1 MTMMTRTKW
10 ALSGLALASLVA
22 CSGGGGGSTNSTPPA
37 KTIADRLDY
46 TNPIGGSYTLIKNTT
61 LSTGTHLVL
70 DLMGPVGTQGTGVGF
85 YLSADTTKV
94 TWSKPAGTES
104 ILARNGVFDLGT
116 APQLATAK
124 TSGDQLQVAFYQ
136 KGTTKP
142 PINFNATSVLAS
154 VALDLKSSVPVG
166 SVVALSAL
174 SGKAVLSQ
182 GSGAPVSI
190 TITPGTV
197 TAN

>member
-1 MTMMTRTKW
+1 MTIMTRTKW
-10 ALSGLALASLVA
+10 ALSGLALVSLVA
-22 CSGGGGGSTNSTPPA
+22 CSGGGTTSPPPVV

-46 TNPIGGSYTLIKNTT
+46 TNPTGGTYTLIKNST
-61 LSTGTHLVL
+61 LSTSTHLVL

-94 TWSKPAGTES
+94 TWSKPAGSEP

-116 APQLATAK
+116 SPQLAIAK
-124 TSGDQLQVAFYQ
+124 TSGDQLQVGFYQ

-142 PINFNATSVLAS
+142 PINFNATSILAS
-154 VALDLKSSVPVG
+154 VALDLKSSIPVG
-166 SVVALSAL
+166 SAVALSAV
-174 SGKAVLSQ
+174 SGKAVLSN
-182 GSGAPVSI
+182 GNAAPTPI
-190 TITPGTV
+190 TITPGTL

>member
-1 MTMMTRTKW
+1 MTIMTRTKW

-22 CSGGGGGSTNSTPPA
+22 CSGGGSGSTTTPPPA

-46 TNPIGGSYTLIKNTT
+46 TNPSGGTYTLMKNTT
-61 LSTGTHLVL
+61 LSTSTHLVL

-85 YLSADTTKV
+85 YLSADTTKL
-94 TWSKPAGTES
+94 TWSKPAGSES

-124 TSGDQLQVAFYQ
+124 TSGDQLQVGFYQ

-142 PINFNATSVLAS
+142 AVTFTATSVLAS
-154 VALDLKSSVPVG
+154 VALDLKSNVSVG
-166 SVVALSAL
+166 AGGNLTAIA
-174 SGKAVLSQ
+174 GKAVLTQ
-182 GSGAPVSI
+182 GSGAPVNI
-190 TITPGTV
+190 TITPGIV